1 LSSTSNPQGTIV
13 KHPAVRLSVIL
24 TLGILVVSLA
34 TEAQTPHKVLRLG
47 YVLPGSPGAYTTSL
61 RGLRQGLHDLGYHEG
76 QDFVIEERYAKGQ
89 MERLPAIFSELIGLK
104 VDILV
109 TPGTAIARAAQ
120 QATASIPII
129 AIMGDPI
136 GTGLAASLAYPGGN
150 ITGIS
155 TLSGEGFSGKW
166 LELIKEIMPQVS
178 RVAYLWNPTNPVSAA
193 NVNMVQRVAP
203 ALGLR
208 IQSVPVASAEAFETA
223 FPMITSEGAEAL
235 ILEAEPLLVS
245 YRSQIV
251 QFATQH
257 RLPVVAQHRAFV
269 EADGLLSYGP
279 NFFALW
285 RRIASYVDRVYK
297 GTKPGD
303 LPIEQPMQFELV
315 INLKAA
321 KALGLTIPPTLLFQA
336 DEVIK

>member
-1 LSSTSNPQGTIV
+1 MKYPT
-13 KHPAVRLSVIL
+13 VRLSIL
-24 TLGILVVSLA
+24 LALGIFVAPLA
-34 TEAQTPHKVLRLG
+34 TYAQGPKQVFRLG

-61 RGLRQGLHDLGYHEG
+61 RGLRQGLRDLGYLEG
-76 QDFVIEERYAKGQ
+76 QNLVIEERYAEGQ
-89 MERLPAIFSELIGLK
+89 MERLPEIFTELIGLK

-109 TPGTAIARAAQ
+109 APGTAIARAAQ
-120 QATASIPII
+120 QATASMPIV

-136 GTGLAASLAYPGGN
+136 GTGLAASLAHPDGN
-150 ITGIS
+150 VTGIS

-166 LELIKEIMPQVS
+166 LELLKDMMPQVS

-193 NVNMVQRVAP
+193 NIKMLQRVAP
-203 ALGLR
+203 ALSLH
-208 IQSVPVASAEAFETA
+208 IQSVQVARPEEFERAFTA
-223 FPMITSEGAEAL
+223 ITSEGAEAL

-251 QFATQH
+251 QFAAQH

-269 EADGLLSYGP
+269 EADGLMSYGP
-279 NFFALW
+279 NFFELW
-285 RRIASYVDRVYK
+285 RRIASYVDRICK
-297 GTKPGD
+297 GAKPGD

-321 KALGLTIPPTLLFQA
+321 KALDLTVPPTLLFQA
-336 DEVIK
+336 DEVIR